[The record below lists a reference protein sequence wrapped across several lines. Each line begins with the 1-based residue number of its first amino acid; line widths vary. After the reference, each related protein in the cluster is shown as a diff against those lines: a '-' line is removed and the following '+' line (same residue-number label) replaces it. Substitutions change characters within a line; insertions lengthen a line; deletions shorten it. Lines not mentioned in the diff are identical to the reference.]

1 MSLGDRIED
10 YLIFMSHV
18 GDATVVAALRPIL
31 LRFEYLDNSVFS
43 SATILFLSST
53 KAEMLDGVLEQ

>member
-1 MSLGDRIED
+1 
-10 YLIFMSHV
+10 MSHV

-53 KAEMLDGVLEQ
+53 EAEMLDGVLEQ